1 MQTASSSHAHPIPFP
16 YQLLRSP
23 LETVALTREGLS
35 GEVVNS
41 LAEELE
47 ISKTEL
53 YSFLPVSIRTIQRKT
68 PAILDK
74 DLSDHLVQ
82 IARVVARGIEVFG
95 AKHKAV
101 HWLKSPCYT
110 LDQTS
115 PLSLLDTFT
124 GVGIVLDELTR
135 IEYGVGI

>member
-1 MQTASSSHAHPIPFP
+1 MQSTSMFHNQSGIFPFEV
-16 YQLLRSP
+16 LHSP

-35 GEVVNS
+35 GEVVGS
-41 LAEELE
+41 LAAELG

-53 YSFLPVSIRTIQRKT
+53 YSFLPVSIRTIQRKA
-68 PAILDK
+68 PAALDK

-82 IARVVARGIEVFG
+82 IARVVARGIDVFG
-95 AKHKAV
+95 AKGKAL

-110 LDQTS
+110 LDQAT